1 MTRTEREAQAQHND
15 RETDHLGD
23 RVKRF
28 QHCAINNDEKHTPMT
43 RTEREAQAQHNDTTQ
58 ETELNFL
65 RKIFANVKNA
75 SNDSFIAQYD
85 SIIRDLIVFNIAQ

>member
-1 MTRTEREAQAQHND
+1 MTRTDREAQAQHND
-15 RETDHLGD
+15 TTQGD
-23 RVKRF
+23 RVNRF
-28 QHCAINNDEKHTPMT
+28 QHCAINTDEKHTPIS

-75 SNDSFIAQYD
+75 SNDTFIAQYD

>member
-1 MTRTEREAQAQHND
+1 MTRTDREAQAQHND
-15 RETDHLGD
+15 TTQGD
-23 RVKRF
+23 RVNRF
-28 QHCAINNDEKHTPMT
+28 QHCAINTDEKHTPMIS